1 MSNTPVSP
9 WFLAPHSPRRLD
21 ARRAVVVALGGLL
34 ALGLVGCSTPP
45 RPAPAVITP
54 APIQPP
60 PPPPPPPTSDPETAH
75 LATFTTRLAAANVVP
90 PVRSGANG
98 QFDAVLDLR
107 TGLFRWKMSFQKIS
121 GPVTAAAFHGPAVAG
136 ANAPQRLSFPLP
148 VTSPYEG
155 RATLSREQMEELRA
169 GRWYVL
175 ISTAARPRGELRG
188 QIVERF

>member
-1 MSNTPVSP
+1 MSTQPPPFV
-9 WFLAPHSPRRLD
+9 LALYSTCRFH
-21 ARRAVVVALGGLL
+21 ARRAAVVALGGLL

-45 RPAPAVITP
+45 RPAPTVITP

-60 PPPPPPPTSDPETAH
+60 PPTPTSDPETAH

-90 PVRSGANG
+90 PARSGASG

-107 TGLFRWKMSFQKIS
+107 TGLFRWKMSFQRIS
-121 GPVTAAAFHGPAVAG
+121 GPVKAAAFHGPAAAG
-136 ANAPQRLSFPLP
+136 GNAPLRLGFALP

-155 RATLSREQMEELRA
+155 RAMLTREQMDELRA

-175 ISTAARPRGELRG
+175 LSTARHPRGELRG
-188 QIVERF
+188 QIIERF